1 MARHELS
8 QGPLITELYAIYCE
22 AFSVVPLGG
31 QLAFQWAKSMWP
43 RAWPR
48 CSGRAWAPARTAAP
62 RSEARQF
69 TKFVRDHLDPD
80 WRTREPYGP
89 PR

>member
-1 MARHELS
+1 MSFPKA
-8 QGPLITELYAIYCE
+8 PLITELYAIYCE
-22 AFSVVPLGG
+22 AFSVVRSGG
-31 QLAFQWAKSMWP
+31 QLAFPVGEVDVAKSLAKMLG
-43 RAWPR
+43 A
-48 CSGRAWAPARTAAP
+48 SMGSSKNSSTAPAKLD
-62 RSEARQF
+62 EF